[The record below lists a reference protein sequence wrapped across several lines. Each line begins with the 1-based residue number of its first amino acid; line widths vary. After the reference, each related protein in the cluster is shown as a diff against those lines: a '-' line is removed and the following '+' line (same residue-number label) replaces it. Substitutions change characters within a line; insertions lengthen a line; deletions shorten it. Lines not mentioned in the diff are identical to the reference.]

1 MTENCSCCHPAT
13 HRPLRR
19 PGAQGGAAEPLVG
32 AAASCPL
39 CDPSAVC
46 SSACPARAEA
56 QPLPGHLQLP
66 GQGLLSWGSSWE
78 LGAGVTRK
86 AGSDWGRGLWQG
98 CGGSP
103 SAVAKAPDPPGVA
116 SPWRPHPCPSHT
128 SKLLTPTWTKPV
140 RSARCPG
147 HCMEGPPTGPQ
158 ASLSPLQWLCGVP
171 TLPTCSIRNLV
182 EVQTPRYL

>member
-103 SAVAKAPDPPGVA
+103 SAVAKAPDPPGGRFSLETSPLPLTHLQTSDPNVDQASAVCSVPRPLHGRAPHRTPSFPVSPAVA
-116 SPWRPHPCPSHT
+116 MWGPHPAH
-128 SKLLTPTWTKPV
+128 LQHQELG
-140 RSARCPG
+140 RSAN
-147 HCMEGPPTGPQ
+147 PQ
-158 ASLSPLQWLCGVP
+158 L
-171 TLPTCSIRNLV
+171 
-182 EVQTPRYL
+182 